1 MGEGLF
7 NSIASAYG
15 LFFTYQ
21 TRFFSAIIDKHEH
34 AINLTGMESVCD
46 VGCGTGALCEVLA
59 QRGYRVTGVD
69 PAVKMLETARRKTT
83 QPIEFIHADAVEGL
97 PFQDL
102 SFDVVFASFV
112 AHGMDINKRTDFY
125 RELRRIARHAVV
137 IHDYNANRGLL
148 TSVVEWAERG
158 DYFEFIKRP
167 QAEME
172 EIFSSISVIQVGKRA
187 SWYVCRCSSKAQERL
202 GPQL

>member
-1 MGEGLF
+1 MGKGLF

-21 TRFFSAIIDKHEH
+21 VGVFSAIIDKHAR

-59 QRGYRVTGVD
+59 QHGYRVTGVD
-69 PAVKMLETARRKTT
+69 PALKMLEIARKKTT

-97 PFQDL
+97 PFEDA

-112 AHGMDINKRTDFY
+112 VHGMDVAKRKDFY

-137 IHDYNANRGLL
+137 IHDYNATRGLL
-148 TSVVEWAERG
+148 TSIVEWLERG
-158 DYFEFIKRP
+158 DYFGFIKRP

-172 EIFSSISVIQVGKRA
+172 EVFPSITVIQVGKRA
-187 SWYVCRCSSKAQERL
+187 SWYVCRCSSKAEETAEF
-202 GPQL
+202 PQ